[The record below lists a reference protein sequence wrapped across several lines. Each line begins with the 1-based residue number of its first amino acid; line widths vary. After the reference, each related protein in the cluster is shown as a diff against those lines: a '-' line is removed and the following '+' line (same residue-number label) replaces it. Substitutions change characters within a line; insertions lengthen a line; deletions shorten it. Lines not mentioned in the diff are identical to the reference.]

1 VQNLGAF
8 LPLILIVVLF
18 WVLVI
23 RPSRKRQQKLSATQ
37 SGLEPGTDVMLG
49 SGIFGT
55 VVSVAEETVQ
65 IEIAPG
71 TQMKVARQAVVRVVE
86 QPAVSGTD
94 TLGDSTTPPPADPAT
109 EQD

>member
-1 VQNLGAF
+1 MQNLGAF

-23 RPSRKRQQKLSATQ
+23 RPSRKRQQQLSATQ

-55 VVSVAEETVQ
+55 VVSVADETVQ

-86 QPAVSGTD
+86 QPAVSGPATD
-94 TLGDSTTPPPADPAT
+94 GDSTTPPPADPAS